1 MASNKI
7 ITSTL
12 VATAVA
18 AGSYYFGKEEN
29 RQKLAHSFKRMK
41 AKVKNETNED
51 HNPYLNEKVGHSDPE
66 DVEDNSMVD
75 EGAMYSV
82 NYYNENMNN

>member
-1 MASNKI
+1 MLANKL

-18 AGSYYFGKEEN
+18 AGSYYLGKEEN
-29 RQKLAHSFKRMK
+29 REKLYHQFKRLQS
-41 AKVKNETNED
+41 KVKNETNED
-51 HNPYLNEKVGHSDPE
+51 HNEYLNEKVGHSDP
-66 DVEDNSMVD
+66 DDIQDNSMVD

-82 NYYNENMNN
+82 NYYNENMNK

>member
-1 MASNKI
+1 MANKL

-29 RQKLAHSFKRMK
+29 REKLYHSFKRIK
-41 AKVKNETNED
+41 SKVKNETKED
-51 HNPYLNEKVGHSDPE
+51 HNPYLNEKVGHSDP
-66 DVEDNSMVD
+66 DDIQDNSMVD

-82 NYYNENMNN
+82 NYYNENMNK